1 MRFHELQMQQESFDS
16 DFNYFAF
23 EADDTEEV
31 TDEDTLDSVDHTQES
46 MTAAYC
52 EFMLESSRL
61 MAAVYETD
69 AVCCEAYEAA
79 TTVTEREEITALY
92 ENKVVD
98 FIKKI
103 GTKLKNALL
112 AIWNWVKQFTI
123 KYYNKIKGFF
133 KSVFTNKAGLKDS
146 KYNDEVIG
154 RITIM
159 KGDLKS
165 IMLGS
170 ELYKTYEK
178 LVKLDEE
185 WSKVKNDKDGYT
197 EFTNKVNDIVNA
209 QPVKDGRKKLGAAL
223 VETKKDVKFSDVRD
237 NVLRVAGKP
246 DELLKVLTSTIET
259 VIKRQITRVEQRV
272 KALESNGHNQETSM
286 TIKILQA
293 QNNYLNG
300 ISATATSCVTGAV
313 NSCAA
318 VAKHITDMYKK
329 DQEAEKEAKKK
340 EKEAKKT
347 AKESLVLDLES
358 RLYNI

>member
-1 MRFHELQMQQESFDS
+1 MRFHELQMQQESLDS
-16 DFNYFAF
+16 DFNYFTL
-23 EADDTEEV
+23 EGDDAEEV

-98 FIKKI
+98 FLKKI
-103 GTKLKNALL
+103 GAKLKNALL

-123 KYYNKIKGFF
+123 KYYNKIKGWF
-133 KSVFTNKAGLKDS
+133 KNVLTNKAGLKDS
-146 KYNDEVIG
+146 KYNDVEIDEIIVL
-154 RITIM
+154 

-165 IMLGS
+165 IMTGS
-170 ELYKTYEK
+170 DLYKVYEK
-178 LVKLDEE
+178 LVKLDDE
-185 WSKVKNDKDGYT
+185 WAKVKNDKDGYADYT
-197 EFTNKVNDIVNA
+197 
-209 QPVKDGRKKLGAAL
+209 KKLNEIIGAMTIQTGRNKLEAAL
-223 VETKKDVKFSDVRD
+223 IEKKTKVTYSNVRD
-237 NVLRVAGKP
+237 AVLKVAGKP
-246 DELLKVLTSTIET
+246 DELLKVLGTTVET

-272 KALESNGHNQETSM
+272 KALERDGHNQETSM
-286 TIKILQA
+286 SIKILQN
-293 QNNYLNG
+293 QNNYLNA
-300 ISATATSCVTGAV
+300 ISTEATTCVTKAI
-313 NSCAA
+313 NSTAA
-318 VAKHITDMYKK
+318 IAKRITDTYKK

-340 EKEAKKT
+340 EKEAKKA

>member
-16 DFNYFAF
+16 DSNFFAL

-31 TDEDTLDSVDHTQES
+31 TDEDTLDTVDHTEES

-61 MAAVYETD
+61 MASVYETD
-69 AVCCEAYEAA
+69 SVCCEAYEAA

-112 AIWNWVKQFTI
+112 AIWNWVKQLTI
-123 KYYNKIKGFF
+123 KYYNKLKGFF
-133 KSVFTNKAGLKDS
+133 KSIFTNKAGLKDS
-146 KYNDEVIG
+146 KYNDVEIKS
-154 RITIM
+154 ISFL

-165 IMLGS
+165 IVVGS
-170 ELYKTYEK
+170 DLYKTYEK
-178 LVKLDEE
+178 LGKLGEE
-185 WSKVKNDKDGYT
+185 WSGVKNDKDGYKD
-197 EFTNKVNDIVNA
+197 FTNKIYA
-209 QPVKDGRKKLGAAL
+209 IMSETPIKEGRKKLGVAL
-223 VETKKDVKFSDVRD
+223 IEHKKDVKFSDVRD
-237 NVLRVAGKP
+237 KVLQVAGKP

-272 KALESNGHNQETSM
+272 KALEKDGHSQETSL
-286 TIKILQA
+286 TIKILQI
-293 QNNYLNG
+293 QNNYLNA
-300 ISATATSCVTGAV
+300 ISAVATPCATQAI

-318 VAKHITDMYKK
+318 AAKHITDMYKK

-340 EKEAKKT
+340 EKESKKAT
-347 AKESLVLDLES
+347 KESLVLDLES
-358 RLYNI
+358 RLYSI